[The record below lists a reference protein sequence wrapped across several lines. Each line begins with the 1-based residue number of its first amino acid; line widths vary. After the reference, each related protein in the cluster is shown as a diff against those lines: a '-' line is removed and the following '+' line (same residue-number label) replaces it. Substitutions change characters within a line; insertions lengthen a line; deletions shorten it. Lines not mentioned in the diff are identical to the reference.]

1 MADKVSYEDEKWGHG
16 AYTKVLLDAL
26 SAADIDTDKNGVIS
40 MGELTDYIDK
50 HLDELTTHKQQLG
63 RAVRF
68 GGGIFATRF

>member
-1 MADKVSYEDEKWGHG
+1 VAARSPRCCS
-16 AYTKVLLDAL
+16 TR

-50 HLDELTTHKQQLG
+50 HLDELTDHEQKLG

-68 GGGIFATRF
+68 GGDVFVAGF